1 MAVQNISQLRRVVF
15 RKKTASAWSVWTL
28 EADDL
33 GQDAVASFNIAPRLR
48 SRESQLGTTN
58 TPIKGTFDN
67 LSASITFMAD
77 TFKNIGL
84 ALDNWQ
90 AATYAGASAT
100 AGQVSGGDGSDMCD
114 EGYYSVVLQGLCDDG
129 STADIEFTRCQP
141 SIDDDIEIG
150 TSSSTSVTLN
160 LHPIIYNANLHSSDG
175 YPAKTYRLGEQDIT
189 KKTRLN
195 ATTGVYD
202 DVSES

>member
-1 MAVQNISQLRRVVF
+1 MAIQNISQLRRVIF
-15 RKKTASAWSVWTL
+15 RKYSGNAWSVWTL
-28 EADDL
+28 EPDDL
-33 GQDAVASFNIAPRLR
+33 GQESVASFNIAPRLR

-58 TPIKGTFDN
+58 SPIKGTFDN

-84 ALDNWQ
+84 ALDNWT
-90 AATYAGASAT
+90 ASTYDGAPT
-100 AGQVSGGDGSDMCD
+100 NAGQVSGGDGTDYCD
-114 EGYYSVVLQGLCDDG
+114 EGYYSVVLQGMCDDG

-150 TSSSTSVTLN
+150 TSSSTSITLN
-160 LHPIIYNANLHSSDG
+160 LHPIIYNASLHSTDG
-175 YPAKTYRLGEQDIT
+175 YPAKTYRLGDEDT
-189 KKTRLN
+189 AKKTHLN

-202 DVSES
+202 EVQ

>member
-1 MAVQNISQLRRVVF
+1 MAIQNISQLRRVIF
-15 RKKTASAWSVWTL
+15 RKYSGSAWSVWTL
-28 EADDL
+28 EPDDL
-33 GQDAVASFNIAPRLR
+33 GKESVASFNIAPRLR

-58 TPIKGTFDN
+58 SPIKGTFDN

-84 ALDNWQ
+84 ALDNWT
-90 AATYAGASAT
+90 ASTYADAPT
-100 AGQVSGGDGSDMCD
+100 NAGQVSGGDGTDYCD
-114 EGYYSVVLQGLCDDG
+114 EGYYSVVLQGVCDDG

-150 TSSSTSVTLN
+150 TSSSTSITLN
-160 LHPIIYNANLHSSDG
+160 LHPIIYNASLHASDG
-175 YPAKTYRLGEQDIT
+175 YPAKTYRLGDENTT

-202 DVSES
+202 DVES

>member
-1 MAVQNISQLRRVVF
+1 MAIQNISQLRRVIF
-15 RKKTASAWSVWTL
+15 RKYNGSAWTVWTL
-28 EADDL
+28 EPDDL
-33 GQDAVASFNIAPRLR
+33 GQESVASFNIAPRLR

-58 TPIKGTFDN
+58 SPIKGTFDN

-84 ALDNWQ
+84 ALDNWT
-90 AATYAGASAT
+90 ASTYADADAN
-100 AGQVSGGDGSDMCD
+100 AGQVSGGDGTDYCD
-114 EGYYSVVLQGLCDDG
+114 EGYYSVVLQGVCDDG

-150 TSSSTSVTLN
+150 SSSTTNITLN
-160 LHPIIYNANLHSSDG
+160 LHPIIYNASLHSSDG
-175 YPAKTYRLGEQDIT
+175 YPAKTYRLGDENTT

-202 DVSES
+202 DVES